1 MLRNNVGEV
10 YSLDLYETRDVR
22 ARNLRAIA
30 GRGNYLPPSSR
41 VDWESPVGPAEVEV
55 TAGAESLSIVERAIN
70 NGSMEAEP
78 DARNL
83 NGPFTGNLF
92 LELENEPGVISGSV
106 SAPWRLDGRTAWT
119 GSVRGWSDRPGLDF
133 VLEQYG
139 SIEPVLYLVTLLYYA
154 FDRLR
159 DRHDRPTAAD
169 ECLFRA
175 QQTCGPGNVKSWS
188 FSANSSIGVSVDV
201 AALAAG
207 TPSGGV
213 SGGRGGG
220 CQFECFE
227 ERWFGG

>member
-1 MLRNNVGEV
+1 
-10 YSLDLYETRDVR
+10 
-22 ARNLRAIA
+22 
-30 GRGNYLPPSSR
+30 LPPRSR
-41 VDWESPVGPAEVEV
+41 FEGEPPVGPAEVEV
-55 TAGAESLSIVERAIN
+55 TAGAESLSTVERAIN
-70 NGSMEAEP
+70 NGGMEAEF

-83 NGPFTGNLF
+83 NGPFTGNLY
-92 LELENEPGVISGSV
+92 LELENEPGIISGSV
-106 SAPWRLDGRTAWT
+106 SAPQRLDGRTAWT
-119 GSVRGWSDRPGLDF
+119 GWVRGWSDQPGLDF

-159 DRHDRPTAAD
+159 DWHNRPTAVD

-175 QQTCGPGNVKSWS
+175 EQTCGPGNVKSWS
-188 FSANSSIGVSVDV
+188 FSVNSSIGISVDV
-201 AALAAG
+201 ASVAAG

-227 ERWFGG
+227 RTKPSV